1 MYRKDLRPEIVD
13 SFIAEFNEFGPK
25 LTLDRV
31 SSRIHISKK
40 TIYRFFRSKDEIYSY
55 ILKQAARD
63 VAMGQKAVLEDS
75 SLSPAEKVRRIL
87 TVETLWESK
96 IGISKVAEL
105 TEEAPAMISEVW
117 YKKVTDHITGETY
130 WEAVM
135 PDIDGEKDPKQIRA
149 KVERFEENMRNA
161 EKNGNA
167 TRTLQKGTFAKPF
180 KVAKHKN
187 EHVVFVNVN
196 GKQKMIIIQGNPR
209 PAQAINGDTASDVTA
224 GRLMRGMSAMFTSY
238 NITFSVT
245 NTSRDT
251 FFANNNVAIRE
262 DAAY

>member
-96 IGISKVAEL
+96 IDISKVAEL
-105 TEEAPAMISEVW
+105 TEEAPGIAKEILEAYHASWGAVRQALNDAKEKGV
-117 YKKVTDHITGETY
+117 VRPEERRGETLGVLDDGHGMAEVVQRLHGVHVQLHAQLAEVLGEFGIHAAALVGRHVKMR
-130 WEAVM
+130 EAVDPLRVQSLCERRAM
-135 PDIDGEKDPKQIRA
+135 LFEVQVINLPSRLFHRGVASRRAPARGESPIM
-149 KVERFEENMRNA
+149 E
-161 EKNGNA
+161 
-167 TRTLQKGTFAKPF
+167 
-180 KVAKHKN
+180 
-187 EHVVFVNVN
+187 
-196 GKQKMIIIQGNPR
+196 
-209 PAQAINGDTASDVTA
+209 
-224 GRLMRGMSAMFTSY
+224 
-238 NITFSVT
+238 
-245 NTSRDT
+245 
-251 FFANNNVAIRE
+251 
-262 DAAY
+262 

>member
-87 TVETLWESK
+87 PVPLGKET
-96 IGISKVAEL
+96 GQPGN
-105 TEEAPAMISEVW
+105 TAPPACGW
-117 YKKVTDHITGETY
+117 YLF
-130 WEAVM
+130 
-135 PDIDGEKDPKQIRA
+135 P
-149 KVERFEENMRNA
+149 
-161 EKNGNA
+161 
-167 TRTLQKGTFAKPF
+167 L
-180 KVAKHKN
+180 
-187 EHVVFVNVN
+187 
-196 GKQKMIIIQGNPR
+196 PR
-209 PAQAINGDTASDVTA
+209 
-224 GRLMRGMSAMFTSY
+224 L
-238 NITFSVT
+238 
-245 NTSRDT
+245 
-251 FFANNNVAIRE
+251 
-262 DAAY
+262 

>member
-96 IGISKVAEL
+96 IDISKVAEL
-105 TEEAPAMISEVW
+105 TEEAPGIAKEIL
-117 YKKVTDHITGETY
+117 
-130 WEAVM
+130 EAYDASWDAVRQALN
-135 PDIDGEKDPKQIRA
+135 DAKEK
-149 KVERFEENMRNA
+149 
-161 EKNGNA
+161 G
-167 TRTLQKGTFAKPF
+167 
-180 KVAKHKN
+180 
-187 EHVVFVNVN
+187 VVRPEVNVDLLLTYLEASM
-196 GKQKMIIIQGNPR
+196 KSLYSSKVLKEQHLSYT
-209 PAQAINGDTASDVTA
+209 QAISALASLVVDGILA
-224 GRLMRGMSAMFTSY
+224 
-238 NITFSVT
+238 
-245 NTSRDT
+245 
-251 FFANNNVAIRE
+251 
-262 DAAY
+262 

>member
-63 VAMGQKAVLEDS
+63 VAMGQQAVLEDS

-96 IGISKVAEL
+96 IDISKVAEL
-105 TEEAPAMISEVW
+105 TEEAPGIAKEILEAYHASWDAVRLALNEAKEKGVVRPEVNVDLVLTYLEASMKSLYSSKVLKEQHLSYTQAISALASLV
-117 YKKVTDHITGETY
+117 V
-130 WEAVM
+130 
-135 PDIDGEKDPKQIRA
+135 DGILASATQSKPGTRPVFSCPKEKPADRSAGKRTQL
-149 KVERFEENMRNA
+149 
-161 EKNGNA
+161 NGN
-167 TRTLQKGTFAKPF
+167 RSGPSRSRR
-180 KVAKHKN
+180 
-187 EHVVFVNVN
+187 E
-196 GKQKMIIIQGNPR
+196 GPR
-209 PAQAINGDTASDVTA
+209 FSRHGVP
-224 GRLMRGMSAMFTSY
+224 RG
-238 NITFSVT
+238 
-245 NTSRDT
+245 
-251 FFANNNVAIRE
+251 
-262 DAAY
+262 